1 MKLVVMGWPA
11 RFASHGFQV
20 KNDFTR
26 RVVTS

>member
-1 MKLVVMGWPA
+1 MKLVVMDSLA